1 MHAEFPIPVRA
12 EQIVRLAQLS
22 ISSEREGD
30 LHMLG
35 LTGEIDLANAAD
47 VEAELRR
54 IEATDVEV
62 ILVDLSGVS
71 FIDSTGL
78 KVLIGA
84 AARARGTGRL
94 LLERP
99 SRRPA
104 RAAHRGR
111 GGSAAAG
118 GVGPASG
125 LARQVRPEPARLPAI
140 TR

>member
-1 MHAEFPIPVRA
+1 MHLESPIPVRA

-22 ISSEREGD
+22 MTSEREGD
-30 LHMLG
+30 IQMLG
-35 LTGEIDLANAAD
+35 LTGEIDLANAGD

-78 KVLIGA
+78 KILIGA
-84 AARARGTGRL
+84 AARARDTGRL

-99 SRRPA
+99 SPA
-104 RAAHRGR
+104 VLRLLHIAGVADLLPLAA
-111 GGSAAAG
+111 
-118 GVGPASG
+118 
-125 LARQVRPEPARLPAI
+125 
-140 TR
+140 

>member
-1 MHAEFPIPVRA
+1 MHLESAIPVRA

-22 ISSEREGD
+22 IVSEREGD
-30 LHMLG
+30 IHVLG

-54 IEATDVEV
+54 VEATDAEL

-78 KVLIGA
+78 KVLIGT
-84 AARARGTGRL
+84 AARTRDTCRL

-99 SRRPA
+99 SPA
-104 RAAHRGR
+104 VLRLLRIAGVADLLPLAA
-111 GGSAAAG
+111 
-118 GVGPASG
+118 
-125 LARQVRPEPARLPAI
+125 
-140 TR
+140 